1 MSGTLFNDENV
12 ILKTKLELTQIQKEI
27 MMKNNIRC
35 PVCDS
40 RRVRERHTGKKGGA
54 VAGGVS
60 GALSGAA
67 IGSAIPVVGTLAG
80 AAFGALL
87 GRFIAGATAGAVAGA
102 TLDGVIFE
110 RYECVDCNQLFD

>member
-1 MSGTLFNDENV
+1 MMKTLF
-12 ILKTKLELTQIQKEI
+12 LKTKLELTQTQKEI

-60 GALSGAA
+60 GVLSGAA

-80 AAFGALL
+80 AAVGALL